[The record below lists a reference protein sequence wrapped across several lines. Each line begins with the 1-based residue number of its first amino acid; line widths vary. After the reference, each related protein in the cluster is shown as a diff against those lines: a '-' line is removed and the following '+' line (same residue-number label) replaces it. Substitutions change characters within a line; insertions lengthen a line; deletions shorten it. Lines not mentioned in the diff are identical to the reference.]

1 MSECCCTV
9 SVDEKERKARV
20 YIPVDKEIV
29 GEINAGDKVV
39 ITITGKVVGGRF
51 SLKREDW
58 ADSDGNLDIEV
69 DAIEIEGRNVFQDI
83 VD

>member
-1 MSECCCTV
+1 MSECGCTV
-9 SVDEKERKARV
+9 SVDEKERKAKI

-29 GEINAGDKVV
+29 GEISAGDKVV
-39 ITITGKVVGGRF
+39 ITITGKVIGGRF

-58 ADSDGNLDIEV
+58 EDSDGNLDIEV
-69 DAIEIEGRNVFQDI
+69 DDIEIEGRNVFQDI